1 MAYNKTSWVDD
12 SEPAINAANLNNIEN
27 GVSDVDSRLKVLEDK
42 PEPATA
48 TWASLP
54 DKPTIPSIEGL
65 ATQADLDA
73 LAARVAALETPS
85 GE

>member
-12 SEPAINAANLNNIEN
+12 SEPAINAVNLNNIEN
-27 GVSDVDSRLKVLEDK
+27 GVSDVDSRLAVLEGK
-42 PEPATA
+42 PEP
-48 TWASLP
+48 TWASLTG
-54 DKPTIPSIEGL
+54 KPTIPSIDGL

-73 LAARVAALETPS
+73 LAARVTALETPS